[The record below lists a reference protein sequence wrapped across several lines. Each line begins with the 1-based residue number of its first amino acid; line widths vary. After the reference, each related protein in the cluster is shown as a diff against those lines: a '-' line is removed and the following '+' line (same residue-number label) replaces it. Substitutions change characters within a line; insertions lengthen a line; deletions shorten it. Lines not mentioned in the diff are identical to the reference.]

1 MEPTLKKKGRPP
13 GKKSVE
19 KPDPTVHLA
28 PEVHRLLT
36 VHAKKLKLKN
46 SEYANAAI
54 AYFAEN
60 GLDPTKAATQSFAH
74 VTKTVAQEARS
85 IRVQN
90 VDIGNRLISILRNWE
105 KGLYGFLQQQQG
117 GSLTY
122 LEQSVVQILRHQV
135 ALETNLL
142 SPMVEMLVRTNLEA
156 YTGRVIGERT
166 NLFVTGKKDSEWPA
180 ANKAVNDDRD
190 QKVVVQMR
198 EFIKN
203 HNVPAPSLPTKPQVP
218 ATPPKAP
225 ATSAATTPAAGTDPK

>member
-1 MEPTLKKKGRPP
+1 MEPTPKKKGRPA
-13 GKKSVE
+13 GKKTSE
-19 KPDPTVHLA
+19 QMGPTVHLS
-28 PEVHRLLT
+28 PEVDRLFT
-36 VHAKKLKLKN
+36 AHAKKLKLTKG
-46 SEYANAAI
+46 EYASAAI

-60 GLDPTKAATQSFAH
+60 RLDPTKAPAQSFAH

-105 KGLYGFLQQQQG
+105 KSLYGFLQQQQG
-117 GSLTY
+117 GSLSY

-135 ALETNLL
+135 ALETNVLA
-142 SPMVEMLVRTNLEA
+142 PMVEMLVRSSLEA
-156 YTGRVIGERT
+156 YNTRVISEHT
-166 NLFVTGKKDSEWPA
+166 NLNVTGGKGPGWE
-180 ANKAVNDDRD
+180 AVNAALNEATDK
-190 QKVVVQMR
+190 KVVVQMR

-225 ATSAATTPAAGTDPK
+225 ATSAATTPAAVPAPK